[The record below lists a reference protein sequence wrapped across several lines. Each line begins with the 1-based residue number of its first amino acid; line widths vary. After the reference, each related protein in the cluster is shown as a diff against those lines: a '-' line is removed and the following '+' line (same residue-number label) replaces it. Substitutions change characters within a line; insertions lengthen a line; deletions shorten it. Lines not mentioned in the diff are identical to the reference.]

1 MRNGKMKLF
10 RIKLTGM
17 KYSSIGTLYG
27 CPYVVAESAEQALAK
42 VQKYVRDN
50 DLGFTNDREM
60 ESIELLAEEGDY
72 PGCRIQLF
80 L

>member
-1 MRNGKMKLF
+1 MKLF

-17 KYSSIGTLYG
+17 KHSSTGTLYG
-27 CPYVVAESAEQALAK
+27 CPYVAESADQALAK

>member
-1 MRNGKMKLF
+1 MLDMLKNKGDF
-10 RIKLTGM
+10 
-17 KYSSIGTLYG
+17 S
-27 CPYVVAESAEQALAK
+27 
-42 VQKYVRDN
+42 
-50 DLGFTNDREM
+50 FDREM